1 MLRGCLLHFK
11 FLFYFCVVVVDV
23 FLEEG
28 GRNYVG
34 QSFTSYPSMQD
45 ACKEMHAVK

>member
-1 MLRGCLLHFK
+1 MPFSLKNF
-11 FLFYFCVVVVDV
+11 FYFCVDIVDV

-34 QSFTSYPSMQD
+34 QSFSSYPSIQD
-45 ACKEMHAVK
+45 ACKEMHAIK

>member
-1 MLRGCLLHFK
+1 MPFTLKIF
-11 FLFYFCVVVVDV
+11 FFYFCVVVDV

-34 QSFTSYPSMQD
+34 QSFTSYPSIQD